1 MIVNKEPRSPRNRP
15 IQKEKD
21 LGRVEMKVE
30 QTPELVEQLTISV
43 PKSTENRGV
52 LTITWENTQA
62 TVAISA
68 H

>member
-1 MIVNKEPRSPRNRP
+1 
-15 IQKEKD
+15 
-21 LGRVEMKVE
+21 MKVE